1 MSRRNVCVVTGTRA
15 DYGAL
20 RPVVRAIRGQRGL
33 SLQVCITGMHLLK
46 SFGMTAQVVEKDVN
60 GRTFRV
66 RMQAHLDS
74 PAEQA
79 EGLGRGI
86 AGMARAFQSNG
97 TEVVVVLGDR
107 IEALAGALAGS
118 LSGLAVVHIHGGE
131 LATGQQDDAIRHAI
145 SKIAHLH
152 LVATTEAA
160 NRLARMGEARCRI
173 HRVGAPALD
182 TLCHL
187 EVPGAAWMED
197 LLGMP
202 APDGFAIVAQHP
214 VNPDANIEGRHM
226 RQTLRA
232 VADAGLP
239 ALIIW
244 PNSDPGHSG
253 IIDAIE
259 SPPAGL
265 ILRVVRSLP
274 HEDFLRAMLAA
285 RVLVGNS
292 SAGIIEAPAAG
303 TPSVNIGPRQAGRLQ
318 DRATTINCPYSRSAI
333 AAAIQRAL
341 RIKGH
346 LQPHRSTPYGDGT
359 AARRVALAIAAL
371 KIDDHLL
378 RKQNSY

>member
-1 MSRRNVCVVTGTRA
+1 
-15 DYGAL
+15 
-20 RPVVRAIRGQRGL
+20 
-33 SLQVCITGMHLLK
+33 MHLLK
-46 SFGMTAQVVEKDVN
+46 AFGMTARIVEQDSR

-66 RMQAHLDS
+66 RMQASLDS

-79 EGLGRGI
+79 EGLGRGV
-86 AGMARAFQSNG
+86 AGMARAFRSLG

-160 NRLARMGEARCRI
+160 ARLIRMGEAKSRI

-182 TLCHL
+182 TLYRMK
-187 EVPGAAWMED
+187 VPGAAWIED

-202 APDGFAIVAQHP
+202 APDGFVIVAQHP
-214 VNPDANIEGRHM
+214 AGPDANIEKRHM

-232 VADAGLP
+232 VAGAGLP
-239 ALIIW
+239 ALVIW

-253 IIDAIE
+253 ILEAIE
-259 SPPAGL
+259 SPPANL
-265 ILRVVRSLP
+265 AARVVRSLP
-274 HEDFLRAMLAA
+274 HEDFLRACSPPAC
-285 RVLVGNS
+285 S
-292 SAGIIEAPAAG
+292 SATAPPASSRPRPPARRASISDPARPAG
-303 TPSVNIGPRQAGRLQ
+303 SRTAPPRSTAPTAPL
-318 DRATTINCPYSRSAI
+318 AI

-341 RIKGH
+341 RTKNRLH
-346 LQPHRSTPYGDGT
+346 PHRPTPYGDGR
-359 AARRVALAIAAL
+359 AARRIARAIATL
-371 KIDDHLL
+371 KIDDRLL

>member
-1 MSRRNVCVVTGTRA
+1 MSRRSVCVVTGTRA

-20 RPVVRAIRGQRGL
+20 RPVMHAIRGQRGL
-33 SLQVCITGMHLLK
+33 NLQVAVTGMHLLK
-46 SFGMTAQVVEKDVN
+46 AFGMTARIVEQDCP

-66 RMQAHLDS
+66 RMQATLDS

-86 AGMARAFQSNG
+86 TGMAQAFQSHG

-160 NRLARMGEARCRI
+160 ARLTRMGEAKSRI

-182 TLCHL
+182 TLYQMK
-187 EVPGAAWMED
+187 VPPPAWIED

-214 VNPDANIEGRHM
+214 VSPDANIEKRHM
-226 RQTLRA
+226 CQTLRA

-239 ALIIW
+239 ALVIW

-253 IIDAIE
+253 ILDAIA

-265 ILRVVRSLP
+265 AARVVRSLP
-274 HEDFLRAMLAA
+274 HEDFLRALLAA
-285 RVLVGNS
+285 RLLVGNS

-318 DRATTINCPYSRSAI
+318 DRTTTINCHHTRPAI

-341 RIKGH
+341 RIKGRLH
-346 LQPHRSTPYGDGT
+346 PHRPTPYGDGG
-359 AARRVALAIAAL
+359 AARRIARAIATL
-371 KIDDHLL
+371 RIDDRLL

>member
-20 RPVVRAIRGQRGL
+20 RPVIRAVQRQRGL
-33 SLQVCITGMHLLK
+33 GLQVCVTGMHLLK
-46 SFGMTAQVVEKDVN
+46 AFGMTARIVEQDAP
-60 GRTFRV
+60 GLTFRV
-66 RMQAHLDS
+66 PMQAHLDS

-86 AGMARAFQSNG
+86 SGMAKAFRNRG
-97 TEVVVVLGDR
+97 TEVVLVLGDR

-118 LSGLAVVHIHGGE
+118 LSGLAVVHLHGGE
-131 LATGQQDDAIRHAI
+131 VATGQQDDAIRHAI
-145 SKIAHLH
+145 SKIAHTH
-152 LVATTEAA
+152 MVATAEAA
-160 NRLARMGEARCRI
+160 ARLVRMGEARWRI

-182 TLCHL
+182 TLYRMK
-187 EVPGAAWMED
+187 VPGRKWVED
-197 LLGMP
+197 LLGMDV
-202 APDGFAIVAQHP
+202 PDGFAIVAQHP
-214 VNPDANIEGRHM
+214 VDPDAAVERRHM
-226 RQTLRA
+226 VHTLQA
-232 VADAGLP
+232 MADVGLP
-239 ALIIW
+239 SLVIW

-253 IIDAIE
+253 IIEAIE

-265 ILRVVRSLP
+265 VARVVRSLP

-318 DRATTINCPYSRSAI
+318 DRATTVNCGCSRSAI
-333 AAAIQRAL
+333 AAAVRRAL
-341 RIKGH
+341 RIKSR

-359 AARRVALAIAAL
+359 AARRIAEAVAGLE
-371 KIDDHLL
+371 IDWRLL
-378 RKQNSY
+378 RKQNCY

>member
-20 RPVVRAIRGQRGL
+20 RPVILAIRAQRGL
-33 SLQVCITGMHLLK
+33 SLQVAVTGMHLLK
-46 SFGMTAQVVEKDVN
+46 AFGMTARIVEQDSQ
-60 GRTFRV
+60 GQTFRV
-66 RMQAHLDS
+66 RMQASLDS
-74 PAEQA
+74 PTEQA

-86 AGMARAFQSNG
+86 AGMTRAFQSHG

-107 IEALAGALAGS
+107 IEALAGALAGG

-160 NRLARMGEARCRI
+160 TRLVRMGEAKWRI
-173 HRVGAPALD
+173 HHVGAPALD
-182 TLCHL
+182 TLYQAK
-187 EVPGAAWMED
+187 VPSAAWVKD
-197 LLGMP
+197 LLGRG

-214 VNPDANIEGRHM
+214 VDPDANIEKRRM

-239 ALIIW
+239 ALVIW
-244 PNSDPGHSG
+244 PNSDPGHTG
-253 IIDAIE
+253 ILDAIE

-265 ILRVVRSLP
+265 AARVVRSLP

-285 RVLVGNS
+285 RLLVGNS

-303 TPSVNIGPRQAGRLQ
+303 TPSINIGPRQAGRLQ
-318 DRATTINCPYSRSAI
+318 DRATTINCPHSYPAI

-341 RIKGH
+341 RIKKRLH
-346 LQPHRSTPYGDGT
+346 PHRPTPYGDGT
-359 AARRVALAIAAL
+359 AARRIARAIATL